1 MFPVAR
7 VCGGNILLA
16 VYPASEAKPVEV
28 EDVIIGGP
36 KVERGFAQ
44 APPGPGLGI
53 DVNEKALRRFLTRGR
68 SPVLVGK
75 KN

>member
-7 VCGGNILLA
+7 VCGGNILLR

-28 EDVIIGGP
+28 EEVIIGGP
-36 KVERGFAQ
+36 KVKRGFAE
-44 APPGPGLGI
+44 PPSGPGLGI
-53 DVNEKALRRFLTRGR
+53 ELNEKALRRFLTQGR